1 MEVSTGHN
9 LDSNTKHGVFVFPR
23 GKTMV
28 SVSSTAILIVI
39 DKLGNNNNNNNDQTS
54 GFASDQTW
62 CDHPFESMIIPRVVR
77 EENFAVGTCWNW
89 AERVIGSCA
98 APGDFKT
105 GAEKPRPRDSCGL
118 SSGFGCSECWAG
130 CNCCASLRYL
140 CVSYI
145 KLIGTRVTNLIA

>member
-39 DKLGNNNNNNNDQTS
+39 GKLGNNNNNDQTS

-62 CDHPFESMIIPRVVR
+62 CDHPRGDEYPTGSK
-77 EENFAVGTCWNW
+77 VGKFCGWNML
-89 AERVIGSCA
+89 ELGRKGH
-98 APGDFKT
+98 
-105 GAEKPRPRDSCGL
+105 RQL
-118 SSGFGCSECWAG
+118 CSA
-130 CNCCASLRYL
+130 R
-140 CVSYI
+140 
-145 KLIGTRVTNLIA
+145 RF